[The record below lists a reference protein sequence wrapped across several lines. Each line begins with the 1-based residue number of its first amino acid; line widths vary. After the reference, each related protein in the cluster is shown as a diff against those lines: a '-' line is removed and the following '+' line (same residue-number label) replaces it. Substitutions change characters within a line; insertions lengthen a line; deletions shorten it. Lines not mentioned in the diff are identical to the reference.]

1 MSAAGGGGATGASG
15 KRRVV
20 VTGIGLASPIGHD
33 LPTAVAA
40 LRDGRHGIVAMPE
53 WADVQGLAT
62 RLAGLAKDVP
72 FGDWPRKKVRSM
84 GRVALLATYATEQAL
99 KDAGLEQDLHSIPD
113 IGLAYGSTHGSST
126 AQEEFCRT
134 LFARNG
140 LRGIPSTSYLKFMSN
155 TCVVNLAHFFGIR
168 GRVIATCAACTS
180 GSNAIGYGFEAIR
193 DGELDIMLCG
203 GAEEMHFTHAAVFD
217 ILYATSRHYNDR
229 PGAGSRPFDVDRD
242 GLVVAEG
249 ACTFVLEE
257 AERARRRGARIHGEV
272 IGFGTSCDGQHV
284 TQPSPEGMA
293 AAMRNAL
300 ADARVAPEDVDYINA
315 HATSTDIG
323 DLAESQAT
331 LQVFG
336 DRVPISS
343 TKGHTGHTLGACGA
357 LESAFCLAMMND
369 GFLAPNR
376 NLDKPDPR
384 CAPLRYV
391 RETSEARDLRITM
404 NNNFAFGGINTSLV
418 FRRA

>member
-1 MSAAGGGGATGASG
+1 
-15 KRRVV
+15 
-20 VTGIGLASPIGHD
+20 VTGIGLASPIGND
-33 LPTAVAA
+33 LRSATAA
-40 LRDGRHGIVAMPE
+40 LREGRHGIVAMPE
-53 WADVQGLAT
+53 WAEVQGLST

-72 FGDWPRKKVRSM
+72 FTNYPRKKTRSM

-99 KDAGLEQDLHSIPD
+99 KDAGLELDLTSMRD
-113 IGLAYGSTHGSST
+113 VGLAYGSTHGSST

-155 TCVVNLAHFFGIR
+155 TCVINLASFFGIQ
-168 GRVIATCAACTS
+168 GRVISTCSACTS

-193 DGELDIMLCG
+193 DGQLDVMICG

-217 ILYATSRHYNDR
+217 ILYATSRRYNDR
-229 PGAGSRPFDVDRD
+229 PGEGSRPFDADRD

-257 AERARRRGARIHGEV
+257 EQRARRRGAHIHGEV

-284 TQPSPEGMA
+284 TQPSADGMA
-293 AAMRNAL
+293 TAMNNAL
-300 ADARVAPEDVDYINA
+300 ASAGIAPGDVDYINA
-315 HATSTDIG
+315 HATATDIG
-323 DLAESQAT
+323 DVTESQAT

-336 DRVPISS
+336 DKVPISS

-357 LESAFCLAMMND
+357 LESAFCLAMMNE
-369 GFLAPNR
+369 GFLAPTM

-384 CAPLRYV
+384 CAPLRYL
-391 RETSEARDLRITM
+391 RKETIDAPDLHIMM
-404 NNNFAFGGINTSLV
+404 NNNFAFGGINTSLLY
-418 FRRA
+418 RRT

>member
-1 MSAAGGGGATGASG
+1 VSR
-15 KRRVV
+15 RRVV
-20 VTGIGLASPIGHD
+20 VTGIGLTSPIGHD
-33 LPTAVAA
+33 LPTAAAA
-40 LRDGRHGIVAMPE
+40 LRAGRHGIVAMPE
-53 WADVQGLAT
+53 WAEIQGLST
-62 RLAGLAKDVP
+62 RLAGIARDVP
-72 FGDWPRKKVRSM
+72 FGDWPRKKTRSM

-99 KDAGLEQDLHSIPD
+99 NDAGLPQDLRAIPD
-113 IGLAYGSTHGSST
+113 IGLAYGSTHGSSS

-140 LRGIPSTSYLKFMSN
+140 LRGIPSSSYLKFMSN
-155 TCVVNLAHFFGIR
+155 TCVVNLAHFFGVQ
-168 GRVIATCAACTS
+168 GRVIATCSACTS
-180 GSNAIGYGFEAIR
+180 GSNAIGYGYEAIR
-193 DGELDIMLCG
+193 DGQLDIMLCG

-229 PGAGSRPFDVDRD
+229 PGAGSRPFDAERD

-257 AERARRRGARIHGEV
+257 AQRAARRGARVHGEV
-272 IGFGTSCDGQHV
+272 IGFGTSCDGTHV

-300 ADARVAPEDVDYINA
+300 ADAGAAPDDVDYVNA
-315 HATSTDIG
+315 HATATDIG
-323 DLAESQAT
+323 DVAESQAT

-357 LESAFCLAMMND
+357 LESAFCLAMMD
-369 GFLAPNR
+369 GGFMAPTL
-376 NLDKPDPR
+376 NLDRPDPR

-391 RETSEARDLRITM
+391 RNVAADAPDLEITM
-404 NNNFAFGGINTSLV
+404 NNNFAFGGINTSLL
-418 FRRA
+418 FRRPGSRPGSPS

>member
-1 MSAAGGGGATGASG
+1 VRKPDATDR
-15 KRRVV
+15 RRVV
-20 VTGIGLASPIGHD
+20 VTGIGLTSPIGHD
-33 LPTAVAA
+33 LATAVAA
-40 LRDGRHGIVAMPE
+40 LREGRHGIVAMPE
-53 WADVQGLAT
+53 WAEVQGLST

-72 FGDWPRKKVRSM
+72 FGDWPRKKIRSM

-99 KDAGLEQDLHSIPD
+99 RDAGLPEDLRSIPD
-113 IGLAYGSTHGSST
+113 IGLAYGSTHGSSS

-140 LRGIPSTSYLKFMSN
+140 LRGIPSSSYLKFMSN
-155 TCVVNLAHFFGIR
+155 TCVVNLAHFFGVQ
-168 GRVIATCAACTS
+168 GRVMATCSACTS

-193 DGELDIMLCG
+193 DGALDIMLCG

-229 PGAGSRPFDVDRD
+229 PGAGSRPFDADRD

-257 AERARRRGARIHGEV
+257 AERAQARGARIHGEV

-284 TQPSPEGMA
+284 TQPAPEGMA

-300 ADARVAPEDVDYINA
+300 ADARLAPEDVDYVNA
-315 HATSTDIG
+315 HATATDIG
-323 DLAESQAT
+323 DVAESQAT
-331 LQVFG
+331 MQVFG

-357 LESAFCLAMMND
+357 LESAFCLAMMNE
-369 GFLAPNR
+369 GFIAPTR
-376 NLDKPDPR
+376 NLDRPDPR

-391 RETSEARDLRITM
+391 RSDAAQAPDLKITM
-404 NNNFAFGGINTSLV
+404 NNNFAFGGINTSLI